1 MSHGEFRTKRKPAIL
16 VLDDGRVFH
25 GRSFGADGDFVAEV
39 VFNTALMGY
48 QEILTDPSYE
58 GQFVVYTM
66 PIIGIYG
73 VCPEDQESSRP
84 HARGMIVREYSRRYS
99 NYRATGSLEDYLKEH
114 KIAGIEGID
123 TRALVLHIRESGAM
137 NGLISTQ
144 VDDID
149 ALKAQLAKA
158 PSMAGSDLAKDVS
171 CPEPYEF
178 TETGS
183 AMQAP
188 WRPLNGDGLQD
199 WGRRFKVV
207 VVDFGVKKSI
217 LQSLTRRGCD
227 LEIVPASTSAAD
239 IMARKPDGV
248 FLSNGP
254 GDPEPVTYGV
264 ETTKELIGQVP
275 MMGICLGHQILALA
289 FGGETYKLKFGHRG
303 GNHPVIECATGVVS
317 ITSQNHGFA
326 VKAESLD
333 EDILEI
339 THKSLNDGTVEGLKH
354 KELPIFSIQFHP
366 EAGPGPHDGES
377 LFDRFLESMGGRL
390 EPVSA
395 QASKESVSSE
405 VKGS

>member
-1 MSHGEFRTKRKPAIL
+1 MSPGDFRIKRPPAIL
-16 VLDDGRVFH
+16 LLEDGRVFH
-25 GRSFGADGDFVAEV
+25 GRSFGAEGDFVAEV

-73 VCPEDQESSRP
+73 VCPDDEESSRP
-84 HARGMIVREYSRRYS
+84 HARGVIVREYSRRYS

-114 KIAGIEGID
+114 NIAGIEGID

-137 NGLISTQ
+137 NGLISTR
-144 VDDID
+144 VDDLE
-149 ALKAQLAKA
+149 ALKAQLAAA
-158 PSMAGSDLAKDVS
+158 PSMKGLDLAKDVS
-171 CPEPYEF
+171 CAEPYEF
-178 TETGS
+178 TSPGN

-188 WRPLNGDGLQD
+188 WRPHNGDGVQD

-217 LQSLTRRGCD
+217 LRSLTRRGCD
-227 LEIVPASTSAAD
+227 LEVVPASTPASE
-239 IMARKPDGV
+239 ILARKPDGV

-254 GDPEPVTYGV
+254 GDPEPVRYGV
-264 ETTKELIGQVP
+264 ETAKALIGQIP

-326 VKAESLD
+326 VKAESLN

-339 THKSLNDGTVEGLKH
+339 THKSLNDGTVEGLRH

-377 LFDRFLESMGGRL
+377 LFDRFMESMGGHREAA
-390 EPVSA
+390 EP
-395 QASKESVSSE
+395 VSSE